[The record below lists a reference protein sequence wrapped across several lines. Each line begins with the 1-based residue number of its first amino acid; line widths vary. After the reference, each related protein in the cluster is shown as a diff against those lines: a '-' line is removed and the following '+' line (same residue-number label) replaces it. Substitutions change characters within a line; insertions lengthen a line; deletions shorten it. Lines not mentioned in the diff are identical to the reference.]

1 MNRVKLSVNVDHVA
15 TVREARKTNEPDP
28 VAAAFLVEL
37 AGADGITIHLRED
50 RRHINDRDLYLLRQ
64 TVKLELNMEMAA
76 TDEMVGIAL
85 RERPDQVTLVPEKRA
100 EITTEGGLD
109 VEGNFKHI
117 AGTIRALRDGGV
129 PVSLFIDPDENQIRA
144 SKDVGA
150 CAVELHTGEYANAS
164 GAARARQLE
173 RIARGSGLA
182 DQFNL
187 LPRVGHGLTYQNVR
201 DIVAISEVREASI
214 GHSIVSRAVMVGM
227 AQAVREMI
235 GLLQR

>member
-50 RRHINDRDLYLLRQ
+50 RRHINDRDLRLLRQ
-64 TVKLELNMEMAA
+64 TVKLELNLEMAA

-109 VEGNFKHI
+109 VEGNFKQI
-117 AGTIRALRDGGV
+117 AGTVRALRDGGV

-150 CAVELHTGEYANAS
+150 CAVELHTGEYANAG

-173 RIARGSGLA
+173 RIARGSDLA
-182 DQFNL
+182 DQFDL

-201 DIVAISEVREASI
+201 DVVAISAIREASI

-235 GLLQR
+235 ESLQR